1 MVVLRKAPQKGSIAD
16 ARVRQGGKLNT
27 DTFVIE
33 SGIKDDLIVPG
44 DVSSTLPDLASTAEG
59 CQSSGVMQL
68 LEDNDD
74 VIMFA
79 VENSVLDRD
88 DPDGSD
94 ECSRYPNYPQP
105 VKCFQVNDS

>member
-1 MVVLRKAPQKGSIAD
+1 MVVLRKAPNKGSIAD
-16 ARVRQGGKLNT
+16 AKVRQGGKLNT

-33 SGIKDDLIVPG
+33 SGVQDDIIVPG
-44 DVSSTLPDLASTAEG
+44 DASSTLPDLASAAASADG
-59 CQSSGVMQL
+59 CQSSGMMQL
-68 LEDNDD
+68 LEDSDD

-94 ECSRYPNYPQP
+94 ECSRYPNNPP
-105 VKCFQVNDS
+105 IGDFFI

>member
-1 MVVLRKAPQKGSIAD
+1 MVVLRKAPPKGSIAD

-33 SGIKDDLIVPG
+33 SGIKDDVIVPG
-44 DVSSTLPDLASTAEG
+44 DVSSTLPDLASTAEA

-94 ECSRYPNYPQP
+94 ECSRYPIE
-105 VKCFQVNDS
+105 

>member
-1 MVVLRKAPQKGSIAD
+1 MVVLRKAPPKGSIAD

-33 SGIKDDLIVPG
+33 SGIKDDVTVPG
-44 DVSSTLPDLASTAEG
+44 DVSPSTLPDLASTAEG
-59 CQSSGVMQL
+59 CCQSSGVMQL

-94 ECSRYPNYPQP
+94 ECSRYPIE
-105 VKCFQVNDS
+105 